1 MTVKELKAELDR
13 RGIPYPPKA
22 RKADLE
28 LLLEGTSDTVL
39 AAVDRDIAVIAGR
52 DRSVAGSTLAATVR
66 ALARVM
72 DDPDTS
78 ATAKSLCA
86 KALRDTLD
94 RLMELAPI
102 NRSDRLDELARKRER
117 RRAA

>member
-1 MTVKELKAELDR
+1 MTIKELKVELDR
-13 RGIPYPPKA
+13 RGIPYPSKA

-28 LLLEGTSDTVL
+28 ELLAAVDDTVL
-39 AAVDRDIAVIAGR
+39 AAVERDIAGIARR
-52 DRSVAGSTLAATVR
+52 DKALAGSALAATAR
-66 ALARVM
+66 ALAREM

-86 KALRDTLD
+86 KALRESLD
-94 RLMELAPI
+94 RMVEQAPAE
-102 NRSDRLDELARKRER
+102 RSDRVDELARRREQ